1 MQDNRYH
8 FVYEQ
13 DGVDKQLWVHAD
25 GFARAYDKFW
35 SQLDGEDISKI
46 EVEEHKLVSVDGTEV
61 YEYIPSGVI

>member
-1 MQDNRYH
+1 MNDNRYN

-13 DGVDKQLWVHAD
+13 DGQDKQLWVHAD